1 MSANQLEDIMNL
13 TVLAGEIM
21 LKNGAETS
29 RVEETMDHIARAC
42 GASKAESFVIPTG
55 VFVTVADG
63 TGRTLT
69 TMRRV
74 RDRTINLDRI
84 AKVNE
89 LSRRLADSRLEY
101 NDAKALLDRIA
112 RERTGFSLLP
122 SAVASGLVGG
132 GFALLQNGG
141 LGEILAAFAGAASV
155 RLIAHVISRLQG
167 VRFTFEFL
175 GALMAAA
182 VGSLVHLVWPHLSR
196 ETIIVGGLMPLVP
209 GVAITNAIRDVIA
222 GDLLS
227 GLSRGLEAALTA
239 VAVAMGVVLVLAIH
253 TVR

>member
-1 MSANQLEDIMNL
+1 MAAIQLEDIMNL
-13 TVLAGEIM
+13 TVSAGEIM

-42 GASKAESFVIPTG
+42 GAIKAESFVIPTG
-55 VFVTVADG
+55 VFLTVTDAS
-63 TGRTLT
+63 GRALT

-89 LSRRLADSRLEY
+89 LSRRLADHRMEY
-101 NDAKALLDRIA
+101 NDANALLEGIA
-112 RERTGFSLLP
+112 KERTGFSLLP

-132 GFALLQNGG
+132 SFAVLQNGG
-141 LGEILAAFAGAASV
+141 IGDIAAAFCGAAAV
-155 RLIAHVISRLQG
+155 RYIAHAISQLHG

-175 GALMAAA
+175 GGLVAAL
-182 VGSLVHLVWPHLSR
+182 VGSLVHYFWPFLSR
-196 ETIIVGGLMPLVP
+196 DIIIVGGLMPLVP

-227 GLSRGLEAALTA
+227 GLSRGLEAALTS
-239 VAVAMGVVLVLAIH
+239 VAVAMGVVIVLAIH

>member
-1 MSANQLEDIMNL
+1 MTL
-13 TVLAGEIM
+13 TVSAGEIM

-29 RVEETMDHIARAC
+29 RVEETMEHIARAC
-42 GASKAESFVIPTG
+42 GAVKAESFVIPTG
-55 VFVTVADG
+55 VFLTVADAS
-63 TGRTLT
+63 GRSLT

-74 RDRTINLDRI
+74 KDRTINLDRI

-89 LSRRLADSRLEY
+89 LSRRLADNRLDY
-101 NDAKALLDRIA
+101 NEASALLEGIA
-112 RERTGFSLLP
+112 KERTGFSLLP
-122 SAVASGLVGG
+122 STVASGLVGG
-132 GFALLQNGG
+132 GFALLQDGG
-141 LGEILAAFAGAASV
+141 VGEIGAAFCGAAAV
-155 RLIAHVISRLQG
+155 RYIAHVISRLQG

-175 GALMAAA
+175 GGLAAA
-182 VGSLVHLVWPHLSR
+182 LVGVVVHSVWPQLSR
-196 ETIIVGGLMPLVP
+196 DIIIVGGLMPLVP

-239 VAVAMGVVLVLAIH
+239 VAVAMGVVIVLAIH

>member
-1 MSANQLEDIMNL
+1 MAAIQLEDIMNF
-13 TVLAGEIM
+13 TISAGEVM

-42 GASKAESFVIPTG
+42 GAVKAESFVIPTG
-55 VFVTVADG
+55 VFLTVTDG
-63 TGRTLT
+63 AGRTLT

-101 NDAKALLDRIA
+101 TEANTLLEGIAK
-112 RERTGFSLLP
+112 ERTGFSLLP

-141 LGEILAAFAGAASV
+141 VGEIAAAFCGAATV
-155 RLIAHVISRLQG
+155 RFIAHVVSQLHG

-175 GALMAAA
+175 GGLAAA
-182 VGSLVHLVWPHLSR
+182 LVGSLVHFFWPEVSR
-196 ETIIVGGLMPLVP
+196 DIIIVGGLMPLVP

-239 VAVAMGVVLVLAIH
+239 VAVAMGVVIVLAVH